1 MVSNRIHTDFSS
13 GDNPMF
19 ILQLDRVGQKVLGFT
34 LRTPDGQ
41 SLVFKT
47 MEQVM
52 EVVAHVDPDQL
63 AWHSLNCAM
72 NFWDS
77 DMSLPF
83 WGISTG
89 REVRFWDW
97 VEGKAKTQAITR
109 RRF

>member
-1 MVSNRIHTDFSS
+1 
-13 GDNPMF
+13 MF

-41 SLVFKT
+41 SLVLKT
-47 MEQVM
+47 MNQVM
-52 EVVAHVDPDQL
+52 EAVAHVDPDQL

-77 DMSLPF
+77 ETALPF
-83 WGISTG
+83 WGQFSTG

-97 VEGKAKTQAITR
+97 AEGKAKTQTITKR
-109 RRF
+109 RW